1 MKFTQVAR
9 RDPRL
14 RKLAYTLVEVVICI
28 ALMVICFVSLYGGMS
43 TGFALTQTSRENLRA
58 TQIMLEYMEG
68 VRLYNWDQL
77 TTSNWIPGTFIR
89 YYYPLA
95 NTNAGESQGLPYYG
109 TVTITTN
116 PTMNPTAVYSANMA
130 SVTVGVNWTNSG
142 VPHSRT
148 MTTYVARNGM
158 QNYVYSGT
166 NSL

>member
-9 RDPRL
+9 RNPRL
-14 RKLAYTLVEVVICI
+14 RKLAYTLVEVIVCVALIVI
-28 ALMVICFVSLYGGMS
+28 LFVSLYGGMS
-43 TGFALTQTSRENLRA
+43 TGFALTQASRENLRA

-68 VRLYNWDQL
+68 IRLYNWDQL
-77 TTSNWIPGTFIR
+77 TQSNWIPGSFTR

-95 NTNAGESQGLPYYG
+95 NTNAGESLGIPYYG

-116 PTMNPTAVYSANMA
+116 PVMNPTAVYSANMA
-130 SVTVGVNWTNSG
+130 SVTVALAWTNAA

-158 QNYVYSGT
+158 QNYIYYNT

>member
-1 MKFTQVAR
+1 MKFKQVAGR
-9 RDPRL
+9 NPRL
-14 RKLAYTLVEVVICI
+14 RKLAYTLVEVIVCVALIVI
-28 ALMVICFVSLYGGMS
+28 LFVSLYGGMS

-68 VRLYNWDQL
+68 IRLYNWDQL
-77 TTSNWIPGTFIR
+77 TQSNWIPSTFIR

-109 TVTITTN
+109 TVTIVTN
-116 PTMNPTAVYSANMA
+116 PVLNPTAVYSANMA
-130 SVTVGVNWTNSG
+130 SVTVAVNWTNAG
-142 VPHSRT
+142 FPRSRT
-148 MTTYVARNGM
+148 MTTYVARNGI